1 MRTPLE
7 APRVVHA
14 GQPHDYGDLVM
25 FEDGSLYWLEEDWT
39 PEDEYCP
46 AAHGPLLPPSM
57 QLRPITLSEL
67 GAPTL

>member
-7 APRVVHA
+7 APRVVHVN
-14 GQPHDYGDLVM
+14 QPHDYGDLVM
-25 FEDGSLYWLEEDWT
+25 FEDGSLYWLYEDWT

-57 QLRPITLSEL
+57 QPGLASLSDLGPITL
-67 GAPTL
+67 